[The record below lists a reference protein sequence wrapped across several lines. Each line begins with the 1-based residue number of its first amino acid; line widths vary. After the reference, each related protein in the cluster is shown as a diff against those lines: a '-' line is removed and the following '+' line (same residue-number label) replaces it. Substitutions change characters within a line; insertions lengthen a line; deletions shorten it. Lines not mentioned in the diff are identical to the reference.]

1 MILSR
6 KREVPII
13 LGLETRPTLFVYHAY
28 MRTYMIGLG
37 NPGETY
43 AHTRH
48 NVGFMV
54 ADAVAQKAELTWK
67 HDAKFKAEVAQ
78 DMGKGIF
85 LIKPQAFMNKSGE
98 AVGGIVRYFDKEELA
113 KTDAPNLQSVY
124 VCYDDLDIPFGQ
136 YKIQFGKHPKIH
148 NGVNSIIQALGTDQF
163 WNVRIGTE
171 SRLQGTQEGQQKPQS
186 MDQASEKIPGETYV
200 LTPFTKEERDVLA
213 PMIERVVQEI
223 YAKAFPSQSSR

>member
-6 KREVPII
+6 KREAPII

-28 MRTYMIGLG
+28 MRTYIIGLG

-43 AHTRH
+43 THTRH
-48 NVGFMV
+48 NVGFMI
-54 ADAVAQKAELTWK
+54 ADAVAQKAELMWK
-67 HDAKFKAEVAQ
+67 HDSKFKAEVAQ

-113 KTDAPNLQSVY
+113 KTDAPNLQSGN

-148 NGVNSIIQALGTDQF
+148 HGVNSIIQALGTDQF

-171 SRLQGTQEGQQKPQS
+171 SRFNDAQN